1 MDALRGWNWKVQ
13 IVGHSLFAK
22 PDSTKASL
30 GMEGA
35 DNGPLFAEA
44 DSTKASLDMVRI
56 RLPNPSPPRQGSN
69 NTV

>member
-1 MDALRGWNWKVQ
+1 
-13 IVGHSLFAK
+13 LFAK

-35 DNGPLFAEA
+35 DNGPLFAKA

-56 RLPNPSPPRQGSN
+56 RLPKPFPAKARIK
-69 NTV
+69 